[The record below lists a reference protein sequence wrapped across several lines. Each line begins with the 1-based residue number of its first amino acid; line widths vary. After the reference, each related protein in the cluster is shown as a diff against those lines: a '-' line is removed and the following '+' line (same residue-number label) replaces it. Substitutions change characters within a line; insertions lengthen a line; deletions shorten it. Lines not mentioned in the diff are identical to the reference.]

1 MAIFPRMKS
10 NIRSGINMY
19 YIKLNDQVSLKRY
32 TKKEAEAKAQYYRE
46 TFKGVDVQIVDEK
59 YVRKGKEK

>member
-1 MAIFPRMKS
+1 MEILPRLKS
-10 NIRSGINMY
+10 NIRNGVNMY
-19 YIKLNDQVSLKRY
+19 YIKLENQISLKRY

-46 TFKGVDVQIVDEK
+46 TFKGTDVQIVDEK

>member
-1 MAIFPRMKS
+1 MAKLPRMKS
-10 NIRSGINMY
+10 NIRSGVNMY
-19 YIKLNDQVSLKRY
+19 YIKLENQISLKRY

-46 TFKGVDVQIVDEK
+46 TFKGIDVQIVDEK

>member
-1 MAIFPRMKS
+1 
-10 NIRSGINMY
+10 MY
-19 YIKLNDQVSLKRY
+19 YIKLENQISLKRY

-46 TFKGVDVQIVDEK
+46 TFKGTDVQIVDEK

>member
-1 MAIFPRMKS
+1 MAILQRVKS
-10 NIRSGINMY
+10 NIRNGVNMY

-32 TKKEAEAKAQYYRE
+32 TKKEAEAKAQTYRDK
-46 TFKGVDVQIVDEK
+46 FKDVDVQIVNEK